1 MRELVLSLKQQMN
14 EVYPMRTLVVAT
26 DAPTVLGPP
35 QGHWTYADWETLP
48 DDGKIYEIVDGVL
61 YMTTAPSTF
70 HQWIQQRLYRY
81 LGIPAEDGG
90 LGYAFTAPVGLLI
103 PSCDPVQ
110 PDFVFVRQ
118 ANAAI
123 IRNRRIRGVPDLIIE
138 VLSPGNAIYDTQVKL
153 RAYAMAGVPEYA
165 IVDPQA
171 RTLDLYRLHSLGR
184 YDGPTTTTEG
194 ASLSFACLPSL
205 TLRVAELFAGAP
217 DTTL

>member
-1 MRELVLSLKQQMN
+1 MN

-26 DAPTVLGPP
+26 DAPTVFGPP
-35 QGHWTYADWETLP
+35 QGHWTYADWEGLP
-48 DDGKIYEIVDGVL
+48 ADGRIYEIVDGVL

-81 LGIPAEDGG
+81 LGIPAEDSG

-103 PSCDPVQ
+103 PGCDPVQ

-123 IRNRRIRGVPDLIIE
+123 IRDRRIRGVPDLIIE
-138 VLSPGNAIYDTQVKL
+138 ILSPGNAIYDTQVKL

-165 IVDPQA
+165 IVDPGSRSLEYYQ
-171 RTLDLYRLHSLGR
+171 LDALGR
-184 YDGPTTTTEG
+184 YASSATVTEG

-205 TLRVAELFAGAP
+205 TLRVADLFAGAP

>member
-70 HQWIQQRLYRY
+70 HQWITLSLAQY
-81 LGIPAEDGG
+81 LAVPVKMQG

-205 TLRVAELFAGAP
+205 TLRVADLFAGAP

>member
-1 MRELVLSLKQQMN
+1 
-14 EVYPMRTLVVAT
+14 MRTLVVAT

-35 QGHWTYADWETLP
+35 QGHWTYADWEALP
-48 DDGKIYEIVDGVL
+48 DDGKSYEIVDGVL

-70 HQWIQQRLYRY
+70 HQWITLSLAQY
-81 LGIPAEDGG
+81 LAVPVKMQG
-90 LGYAFTAPVGLLI
+90 LGYAFTAPVGLVI
-103 PSCDPVQ
+103 PGCDPVQ

-123 IRNRRIRGVPDLIIE
+123 IRDRRIRGVPDLIIE
-138 VLSPGNAIYDTQVKL
+138 ILSPGNAIYDTQVKL
-153 RAYAMAGVPEYA
+153 VAYAMAGVPEYA

-171 RTLDLYRLHSLGR
+171 RTLDLYRLHALGH
-184 YDGPTTTTEG
+184 YDGPATTTEG

-205 TLRVAELFAGAP
+205 TLRVADLFAGAP